1 MNKVIYALL
10 IFSAFTVQAQFAPP
24 VGQNGTT
31 AIAHDSSIV
40 NYWLED
46 AVLVRGYED
55 IAVGGNLASHG
66 AEANAEGEADNVVVS
81 LGDSGYVTYILPNPI
96 MNHDGYDFAVYENS
110 FSDDYLELAFVEV
123 SSSDGQNFVRF
134 PATSNIQTTT
144 QVDAFGLT
152 DATEIHN
159 LAGKYR
165 GYYGTPFELDD
176 LADSNNVDINA
187 ITHIRVVDVV
197 GSIDPNYGT
206 RDHLGNLINDPYPSA
221 FASGGF
227 DLDGV
232 AILKPYSLSIREN
245 ELNISVYPNPAQ
257 DHITIEIEEP
267 GLIEIY
273 SIGGQL
279 VYREEM
285 VKQKNTIDLNAWD
298 SGVYFLRFDSGRL
311 VKIVNR

>member
-1 MNKVIYALL
+1 MNKVFFALL
-10 IFSAFTVQAQFAPP
+10 IFSAVKVQAQFAPP

-40 NYWLED
+40 DYWLED

-66 AEANAEGEADNVVVS
+66 AEADAEGEADNVVVS

-96 MNHDGYDFAVYENS
+96 MNHDGYDFAVFENS

-123 SSSDGQNFVRF
+123 SSDGQNFVRF

-144 QVDAFGLT
+144 QTDAFGLT

-176 LADSNNVDINA
+176 VADSNNVDINA

-232 AILKPYSLSIREN
+232 AILKPYSLSIGEK
-245 ELNISVYPNPAQ
+245 ELNISAYPNPAS
-257 DHITIEIEEP
+257 DHINIKMEEP

-273 SIGGQL
+273 SVGGQL

-285 VKQKNTIDLNAWD
+285 MQLKNTVDLSGWNR
-298 SGVYFLRFDSGRL
+298 GVYFIRVFGAH
-311 VKIVNR
+311 VIKIAKD

>member
-40 NYWLED
+40 DYWLED

-66 AEANAEGEADNVVVS
+66 AEADADGEADNVVVS
-81 LGDSGYVTYILPNPI
+81 LGDSGYVTYTLPNPI
-96 MNHDGYDFAVYENS
+96 MNHDGYDFAVFENS

-123 SSSDGQNFVRF
+123 SSDGQNFVRF
-134 PATSNIQTTT
+134 PATSNIQTST
-144 QVDAFGLT
+144 QTDTYGLT
-152 DATEIHN
+152 DATKVHN

-176 LADSNNVDINA
+176 VADSNDVDINA

-232 AILKPYSLSIREN
+232 AILKPYSLSIGEK

-257 DHITIEIEEP
+257 DHITVEMKEP

-273 SIGGQL
+273 SVGGQL

-285 VKQKNTIDLNAWD
+285 VQQNNTVDLSTWE
-298 SGVYFLRFDSGRL
+298 SGVYFTRVFGTH
-311 VKIVNR
+311 VIKIVKD